1 MEEVHNFTTTQ
12 HFPITLSSCTYTDC
26 LECWREVCDIDRSF
40 NLDNNFQEDCC
51 NCVSAGSCIP
61 TLSDARNSTDCC
73 DIAQN
78 NLLPSPSDNDAC
90 SSSEEPYPFTSP
102 ESLVLQN
109 PQKIFEPGTYI
120 VPSFKF
126 NCSGCIDKVLLLAMH
141 PENITVQ
148 LDLLTWSRITDEDDE
163 DVLYVLNSNVSLT
176 VNETNIMS
184 IPADVDQFIIT
195 ISLPTENPLCFN
207 EGDEFGF
214 SSSSISVLLEN
225 DNSGLVY
232 VPSPSNDDT
241 CQNLN
246 DIHTTALQNLPDGSS
261 LLPLMAIRIGK
272 TQIIMEC
279 IMIVDIGL

>member
-1 MEEVHNFTTTQ
+1 MIAE
-12 HFPITLSSCTYTDC
+12 
-26 LECWREVCDIDRSF
+26 
-40 NLDNNFQEDCC
+40 
-51 NCVSAGSCIP
+51 SCIP
-61 TLSDARNSTDCC
+61 TLFDARNSTDCC

-78 NLLPSPSDNDAC
+78 NLLPSPSDSDVC

-109 PQKIFEPGTYI
+109 PPNTLEPGTYI

-184 IPADVDQFIIT
+184 IPADVDQLIIT